1 MHPDIMLLFDNYFV
15 SKYNSCTLQVLILNI
30 REDFFVKESKL
41 RLRSAGL
48 LSSAPI
54 SQSDYP
60 EAYSR
65 LLDGKQGDAIF
76 DYKEGDVDT
85 MYFTGVEITP

>member
-1 MHPDIMLLFDNYFV
+1 M
-15 SKYNSCTLQVLILNI
+15 
-30 REDFFVKESKL
+30 KESKL
-41 RLRSAGL
+41 RLRSVGL

-60 EAYSR
+60 EAYTR

>member
-1 MHPDIMLLFDNYFV
+1 M
-15 SKYNSCTLQVLILNI
+15 
-30 REDFFVKESKL
+30 KESKL

-60 EAYSR
+60 EAYTR
-65 LLDGKQGDAIF
+65 LLDGKQRDAIF